1 MTRTRLF
8 GREVRAGDV
17 KGIRMMDVAKMV
29 SEALS
34 ELEEDRLEIRSGLSN
49 VLNWMSRV
57 APRLILNRLSRTAER
72 MYCSA
77 GTLTCTMEALESASI
92 VWCAAQWL

>member
-34 ELEEDRLEIRSGLSN
+34 ELEKTVWRF
-49 VLNWMSRV
+49 
-57 APRLILNRLSRTAER
+57 
-72 MYCSA
+72 
-77 GTLTCTMEALESASI
+77 ALD
-92 VWCAAQWL
+92 